1 MRNSSSNDVVDLDG
15 NEVMMDPEVICPIC
29 KATTSEDEAMD
40 NVFAVTDPGDDDNT
54 EDDAQNICISCEE
67 GTMASSKCEDC
78 DEFLCSDCVRAHQRV
93 KMTKDHKISQL
104 QVPGHSQSLTQLY
117 YCKVHRNEK
126 LTLYCETCDMLNCR
140 DCQLSEQH
148 RHHKYR
154 YSYEVAPEV
163 KAHLMQSVSDIRLKK
178 SGLEESRQVLT
189 SKISTINTKENSLMD
204 QVREIKSYL
213 IAKIENRHKELVTEI
228 SKICREKR
236 KILEGRKS
244 TLDRT
249 FWQAEY
255 GINFVEHLL
264 GSSISDE
271 KILLTKKM
279 MFRQMKR
286 MRRANNAVGLTPPE
300 MELNLDLYFQHF
312 TSQSLHNN
320 LDNVLKCVM
329 NDIKVSQIPI
339 EPPKPKPAPQ
349 PPQQPQPQPSPIR
362 HPPGMV

>member
-1 MRNSSSNDVVDLDG
+1 
-15 NEVMMDPEVICPIC
+15 
-29 KATTSEDEAMD
+29 
-40 NVFAVTDPGDDDNT
+40 
-54 EDDAQNICISCEE
+54 
-67 GTMASSKCEDC
+67 
-78 DEFLCSDCVRAHQRV
+78 
-93 KMTKDHKISQL
+93 
-104 QVPGHSQSLTQLY
+104 
-117 YCKVHRNEK
+117 
-126 LTLYCETCDMLNCR
+126 
-140 DCQLSEQH
+140 
-148 RHHKYR
+148 
-154 YSYEVAPEV
+154 
-163 KAHLMQSVSDIRLKK
+163 
-178 SGLEESRQVLT
+178 
-189 SKISTINTKENSLMD
+189 MD

-300 MELNLDLYFQHF
+300 MELKLDLYFQHF